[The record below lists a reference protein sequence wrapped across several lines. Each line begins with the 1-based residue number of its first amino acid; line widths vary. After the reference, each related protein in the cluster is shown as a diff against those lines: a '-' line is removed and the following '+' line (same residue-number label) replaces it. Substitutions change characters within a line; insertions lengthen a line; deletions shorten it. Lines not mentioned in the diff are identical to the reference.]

1 MIELALY
8 IVAFC
13 IVACA
18 AFWVLVIFAEIM
30 HFVYSLGKFAVTGR
44 R

>member
-13 IVACA
+13 IVAWSA
-18 AFWVLVIFAEIM
+18 LLALSVFVGFM
-30 HFVYSLGKFAVTGR
+30 HFMYSVVTGR

>member
-13 IVACA
+13 IVAWA
-18 AFWVLVIFAEIM
+18 GIMALVIFAEIM